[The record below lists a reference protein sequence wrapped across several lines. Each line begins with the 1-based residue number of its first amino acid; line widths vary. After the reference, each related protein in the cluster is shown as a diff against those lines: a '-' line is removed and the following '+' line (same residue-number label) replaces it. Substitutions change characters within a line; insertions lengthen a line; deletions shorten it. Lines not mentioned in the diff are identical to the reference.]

1 MKRRTFFNTLSA
13 ALTSRQLP
21 ALAPL
26 PAKNGKLNITAV
38 EIWRLEG
45 HRPPPKVVHRQPI
58 ARPLDAYD
66 STFSGRDLRRS
77 PAVPD
82 GKPVPASAMYI
93 KIKTDADLEGF
104 YGPVFGNVCT
114 VVDQQLKRFLIG
126 KDPLAGEALW
136 DQMYR
141 NNPHSQGVYYMA
153 MSAVDNTLW
162 DLRGRYF
169 HTPVYRLLGGPT
181 REKVEC
187 YASCIDLS
195 VEPEEMAN
203 LALQYKKE
211 GFQHEKWFLAEGPGS
226 GLGGLK
232 KNVEMVRIL
241 RETLGD
247 EMGLMVDAWMS
258 MDLNYAAEFAKRIE
272 PYNPRWLEEPFLA
285 DEMQSF
291 VELRKRTR
299 VPIAS
304 GEHLYG
310 RWSAAKYL
318 SAGAIDVL
326 QTDADWT
333 GGVSELTKICAIASQ
348 YGVQVIPHG
357 DCLHAMLHVIASQ
370 SPHVCPIMEYMVNRL
385 NSGQWKYYFEKHAL
399 LPSEGKIALPERPGF
414 GIELDPARVER
425 QTLLTASWT

>member
-1 MKRRTFFNTLSA
+1 MNRRTYFKTLLA
-13 ALTSRQLP
+13 ACAAPQLP
-21 ALAPL
+21 ALEPL
-26 PAKNGKLNITAV
+26 PATNGKMKITAV
-38 EIWRLEG
+38 EVWRLEG
-45 HRPPPKVVHRQPI
+45 HRPPPDAARRQPT
-58 ARPLDAYD
+58 ARPLDVYEN
-66 STFSGRDLRRS
+66 LRPNRAAS
-77 PAVPD
+77 PPQ
-82 GKPVPASAMYI
+82 GNTVPATAMYI
-93 KIKTDADLEGF
+93 KIKTDAGVEGF
-104 YGPVFGNVCT
+104 YGPVFPYVCT
-114 VVDQQLKRFLIG
+114 FVDQQLKSFLIG
-126 KDPLAGEALW
+126 KDPLAGEAIW

-162 DLRGRYF
+162 DLRGRYYN
-169 HTPVYRLLGGPT
+169 TPVYRLLGGPT
-181 REKVEC
+181 RDRVEC
-187 YASCIDLS
+187 YASCIDLP
-195 VEPEEMAN
+195 VEPEPMSK

-226 GLGGLK
+226 GGEGLK
-232 KNVEMVRIL
+232 KNVEMVRTL
-241 RETLGD
+241 RETLGA
-247 EMGLMVDAWMS
+247 EMEIMIDAWMS
-258 MDLNYAAEFAKRIE
+258 MDLNYAAEFAKRVE
-272 PYNPRWLEEPFLA
+272 PYNLRWLEEPFLA
-285 DEMQSF
+285 DEIQSF

-318 SAGAIDVL
+318 SAGAIDIL
-326 QTDADWT
+326 QTDSDWT

-385 NSGQWKYYFEKHAL
+385 NAGQWKYYFEKYAL
-399 LPSEGKIALPERPGF
+399 IPSEGKIALPDRPGF

-425 QTLLTASWT
+425 QTLVTVNWN

>member
-1 MKRRTFFNTLSA
+1 MNRRTYFKTLLA
-13 ALTSRQLP
+13 ACAAPQLP

-26 PAKNGKLNITAV
+26 PATNGKIRITAV
-38 EIWRLEG
+38 EIWRLDG
-45 HRPPPKVVHRQPI
+45 HRPPSNVVHRQSI
-58 ARPLDAYD
+58 ARPLDVYD
-66 STFSGRDLRRS
+66 DLRPNRARAA
-77 PAVPD
+77 PPPD
-82 GKPVPASAMYI
+82 GAPIPASAMYI
-93 KIKTDADLEGF
+93 KIKTDAGIEGF
-104 YGPVFGNVCT
+104 YGPVFGYVCT
-114 VVDQQLKRFLIG
+114 VVDQQLKSFLIG

-162 DLRGRYF
+162 DLRGRYYN
-169 HTPVYRLLGGPT
+169 TPVYRLLGGPT

-195 VEPEEMAN
+195 VDPEEMSK
-203 LALQYKKE
+203 LALQYKQE
-211 GFQHEKWFLAEGPGS
+211 GFRHEKWFLAEGPGS
-226 GLGGLK
+226 GGEGFQ
-232 KNVEMVRIL
+232 KNVAMVRIL

-247 EMGLMVDAWMS
+247 EMGLMIDAWMS

-272 PYNPRWLEEPFLA
+272 QYNPRWLEEPFLA

-318 SAGAIDVL
+318 SAGAIDIL

-385 NSGQWKYYFEKHAL
+385 NSGQWKYYFEKYAL
-399 LPSEGKIALPERPGF
+399 MPSEGKIALPERPGF

-425 QTLLTASWT
+425 QTLVTANWN